1 MSAYHDDDLKER
13 FGALRR
19 EAAAGAPSFQ
29 ATLAA
34 AQARRPVGRRRWLRL
49 AAAVGLTAALAFLLA
64 RRGQP
69 EGGARHAAI
78 DLANVRWHTP
88 TDFLLQLP
96 GDELLRSVPRL
107 GGLTLD
113 RRTL

>member
-1 MSAYHDDDLKER
+1 MSAYDDADLKER

-19 EAAAGAPSFQ
+19 QAAAGAPAFQ
-29 ATLAA
+29 PTLAA
-34 AQARRPVGRRRWLRL
+34 AQARRPVRRHRWLRL
-49 AAAVGLTAALAFLLA
+49 AAAVGMTAAIAFLLA

-69 EGGARHAAI
+69 GGRRAI
-78 DLANVRWHTP
+78 DLASVRWHTP

-96 GDELLRSVPRL
+96 GDELLRNVPRL